1 MPPRHL
7 AQRLKTTKNVSVYG
21 IATGCLNKV
30 NIGCFLEKIRILK
43 CFVKKIGQIEG
54 IFSAKIQIVNLETG
68 FDWFSNRVKVFI
80 WVGIVFREVEKSSI
94 IIMMYSAYL
103 DVDGHKN

>member
-1 MPPRHL
+1 MRF
-7 AQRLKTTKNVSVYG
+7 ARNCENANNFAV
-21 IATGCLNKV
+21 KV
-30 NIGCFLEKIRILK
+30 
-43 CFVKKIGQIEG
+43 
-54 IFSAKIQIVNLETG
+54 VNLETG

>member
-54 IFSAKIQIVNLETG
+54 IFSAKIQITLL
-68 FDWFSNRVKVFI
+68 SKLLI
-80 WVGIVFREVEKSSI
+80 
-94 IIMMYSAYL
+94 
-103 DVDGHKN
+103 